1 MYLFVSLSQCR
12 YDVLKDYC
20 LLRKTSKSGDG
31 PCMEWS
37 DVVGEVSVMN
47 SNESGCEGHNITV
60 KMLTKMA
67 YLK

>member
-1 MYLFVSLSQCR
+1 MVNCEMYFFVLLSQCR

-47 SNESGCEGHNITV
+47 IVMNRDVRAT
-60 KMLTKMA
+60 T
-67 YLK
+67 